1 MKLQYEREFLATTMP
16 DFRFQ
21 VRRISLAH
29 RLRFLAENH
38 ELMQKLKFLSAGNG
52 TDLQEREAAAA
63 LELELGKRLIE
74 ECLCA
79 TGDCDSMQPLQPKVV
94 EWLLH
99 HAPTELCIEVLG
111 RISDEISLSEPR
123 RKN

>member
-38 ELMQKLKFLSAGNG
+38 ERMQKLKFLSAGNG
-52 TDLQEREAAAA
+52 ADLNERSAAVA
-63 LELELGKRLIE
+63 LELELSRKLLE

-79 TGDCDSMQPLQPKVV
+79 TGDCNAMQPLQPEVV

-111 RISDEISLSEPR
+111 RISDELSLSEPR

>member
-1 MKLQYEREFLATTMP
+1 MKLQYEREFLSTTMP

-21 VRRISLAH
+21 IRRISLAH
-29 RLRFLAENH
+29 RLRFLAVNH

-52 TDLQEREAAAA
+52 TDLQEREVAAA
-63 LELELGKRLIE
+63 LELELGKRLLE

-99 HAPTELCIEVLG
+99 HAPTELCVEVLG

>member
-1 MKLQYEREFLATTMP
+1 MKLQYEREFLSTTMP

-29 RLRFLAENH
+29 RLRFLAVNH

-63 LELELGKRLIE
+63 LELELGKRLLE

-79 TGDCDSMQPLQPKVV
+79 TGDCDSMRPLQPKVV

-111 RISDEISLSEPR
+111 RISDEISLSELR

>member
-1 MKLQYEREFLATTMP
+1 MP

-29 RLRFLAENH
+29 RLRFLAVNH

-52 TDLQEREAAAA
+52 ADLQEREAAAA
-63 LELELGKRLIE
+63 LELELGKRLLE

-99 HAPTELCIEVLG
+99 HAPTELCVEVLG

>member
-1 MKLQYEREFLATTMP
+1 MKLQYEREFLSTTMP
-16 DFRFQ
+16 AFRFQ
-21 VRRISLAH
+21 IRRISLAH
-29 RLRFLAENH
+29 RLRFLAVNH

-52 TDLQEREAAAA
+52 ADLQEREAAAA
-63 LELELGKRLIE
+63 LELELGKRLLE

-111 RISDEISLSEPR
+111 RISDEISLSELR